1 MEKRRSAKNGTEKRT
16 YDLSCYRRLG
26 PWRRRSP
33 PPPVSTPQSEADQAR
48 VPFIR
53 MLPQPLV
60 SSVPFSALARRLRLV
75 ASITQPLQILQ
86 GMVIARNNVIAI
98 RSDSITILRMNPRF
112 AASMRPSLDHGPAA
126 LPIVGQP
133 ESSVAAVPVHPVAH
147 VAPPAP
153 IPGIWG
159 PCPAIAPARIGSAL
173 RRNVGAPMPGV
184 EPGGTLA

>member
-1 MEKRRSAKNGTEKRT
+1 MEGVAKSCAMPVRRKNRDMRNHLDETMEKRRSAKNGTEKRT

-33 PPPVSTPQSEADQAR
+33 PPPVSTPQSAADQAR
-48 VPFIR
+48 VSFIR
-53 MLPQPLV
+53 MLSQSLV

-86 GMVIARNNVIAI
+86 GMVVSRNNVIAI

-112 AASMRPSLDHGPAA
+112 AVSMRPSLDHGPAA

-133 ESSVAAVPVHPVAH
+133 ESSVAAVPMHLIAHMPPSVHQ
-147 VAPPAP
+147 
-153 IPGIWG
+153 GQ
-159 PCPAIAPARIGSAL
+159 
-173 RRNVGAPMPGV
+173 VG
-184 EPGGTLA
+184 